1 MYRVRQRLRHVDAR
15 PEVFPRQAVDRGD
28 VVRAHVAKVHRVFAG
43 RGAGISGR
51 VGNDGVRIR

>member
-15 PEVFPRQAVDRGD
+15 PKVLPRQPVDRGN

-43 RGAGISGR
+43 RGAGISAR
-51 VGNDGVRIR
+51 V